1 MRQLLWVV
9 VVFAMLMSP
18 GAVGAAE
25 PLAKDLSGRDLM
37 HSNYAGCDLRNAK
50 IRNADIS
57 HSNFSDADLRD
68 ADLTGADL
76 TRADFSGADLRG
88 ANLTDTRLDR
98 MNLDGADLRGVIGW
112 ATADLGLGQGIS
124 ARGADFSGLDLRDG
138 RIWGCSFEKANFSG
152 ANLRETMIASRSF
165 EKANFTNADL
175 AGATLVGPF
184 QGAVFDAAK
193 VNGAL
198 MLSTSGLEPL
208 SEDLSKRGAI
218 VTGKDFADAVRSG
231 RDFSGAYLANANL
244 QDLDLTDANLRG
256 ASLRRACLDRTRLD
270 RADLRQALLPYAS
283 IIGTRFN
290 GADISGA
297 DFACASGA
305 GASFEDA
312 KLVGAK
318 ISSAYFTGVNL
329 RNADLTK
336 ADLAYADL
344 TGSDLTGAILDDID
358 VQAAILDGVK
368 GLDPEKQR
376 ELHKQAGRWSYEFH
390 RDLDRFLETCSL
402 PLHILL
408 TLVTIVLA
416 CIGLRTGF
424 ARRGYI
430 ALLTVNIVAASVIP
444 GGLMLAGSGFAGIF
458 LLLGMIQFL
467 GVVLFGAIIVSVFH
481 IIRYVIIPPRNKPG
495 LAASAA
501 LLTIANC
508 FFVFHISRMMVEAI

>member
-1 MRQLLWVV
+1 MHKSPWFSVAFV
-9 VVFAMLMSP
+9 MFMSA
-18 GAVGAAE
+18 GAIGAAE

-50 IRNADIS
+50 IRNAVLS
-57 HSNFSDADLRD
+57 HTNFSNADLRG
-68 ADLTGADL
+68 ADLTGSDL
-76 TRADFSGADLRG
+76 AMADFSGVDLRG
-88 ANLTDTRLDR
+88 ANLTDARLDR

-112 ATADLGLGQGIS
+112 ATVDLGFGEGIS
-124 ARGADFSGLDLRDG
+124 VKGVNFSGLDLRNG
-138 RIWGCSFEKANFSG
+138 RIWDCSFEKANFSG
-152 ANLRETMIASRSF
+152 ADLREAMIASRSF
-165 EKANFTNADL
+165 EKANFTNANL
-175 AGATLVGPF
+175 TGATLVGPF
-184 QGAVFDAAK
+184 QGALFDGAK

-231 RDFSGAYLANANL
+231 RDFSGAHLEDANL
-244 QDLDLTDANLRG
+244 QDLDLSDAKLRG
-256 ASLRRACLDRTRLD
+256 ASLRRAHLDRTRLD

-283 IIGTRFN
+283 IIHTRFN

-297 DFACASGA
+297 YFACASAA

-312 KLVGAK
+312 KLVGAR

-336 ADLAYADL
+336 ASLAYADL

-368 GLDPEKQR
+368 GLDPEKRR

-408 TLVTIVLA
+408 TLITIVLT

-424 ARRGYI
+424 ARPGYI
-430 ALLTVNIVAASVIP
+430 ALLAVNIVAASAIP

-467 GVVLFGAIIVSVFH
+467 GVVFLGAIIVGAFH

-501 LLTIANC
+501 LLTIANG
-508 FFVFHISRMMVEAI
+508 FFVFHISRMIVEAL